1 MPRERYE
8 GAGGMNAYVIKYD
21 LVTPVEGLFAQTGAV
36 MVNHSSMTSFTTN
49 KYGIPSYYHFT
60 GMLEYRFKN
69 YFEGLNLQFL
79 AVNKSAKQRTGL
91 LDSNKINRVDMWN
104 LNFIVDYKF

>member
-21 LVTPVEGLFAQTGAV
+21 LVTPVDGLFVQMGAGL
-36 MVNHSSMTSFTTN
+36 VNHSSMTSFTTN

-60 GMLEYRFKN
+60 GMHEYRFKN
-69 YFEGLNLQFL
+69 SLEGLNLQFL
-79 AVNKSAKQRTGL
+79 AVNKSAKERNSL
-91 LDSNKINRVDMWN
+91 SDINKINRVDMWN
-104 LNFIVDYKF
+104 LNFIVDYRF